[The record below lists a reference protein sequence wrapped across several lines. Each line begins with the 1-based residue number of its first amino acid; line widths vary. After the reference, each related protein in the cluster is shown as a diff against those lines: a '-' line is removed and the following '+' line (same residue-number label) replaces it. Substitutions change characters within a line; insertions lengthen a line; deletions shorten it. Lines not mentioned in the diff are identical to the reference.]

1 MLEFNEERH
10 EYKLDGVILPSVTQV
25 IKSAGLVDDTFYD
38 EYSCR
43 RGTAVHL
50 ATALYDEGTLDE
62 STVADEIKGYLA
74 GWVKFLKE
82 SKFKVR
88 EAEQLLSHPV
98 RGYAGTRDRR
108 GFLNDKWTILDIK
121 TGALNPAVG
130 VQLAAYKHL
139 SAGDDKTYT
148 VQLKANGTYALK
160 KYDDP
165 ADWTVFMACLNLYK
179 WRKNHNQIKET
190 K

>member
-1 MLEFNEERH
+1 MLEFNKERH

-25 IKSAGLVDDTFYD
+25 IKSAGLVDDTFFD

-82 SKFKVR
+82 SKFEIRDIEFRQSSKTY
-88 EAEQLLSHPV
+88 Q
-98 RGYAGTRDRR
+98 YAGTIDRV
-108 GFLNDKWTILDIK
+108 GLLNGLASILDIK

-139 SAGDDKTYT
+139 SAGDDKTYA

-165 ADWTVFMACLNLYK
+165 ADWTAFTACLNLYK